1 MSEPD
6 FSHEIYF
13 TNMYK
18 KVLILIISFLC
29 VNFIFAQV
37 KKVKVEPAF
46 VAVKLLDMVESK
58 DYPEVCLYYGYQP
71 DSTAAEGSHIYTD
84 SKGSSVYW
92 IDSHTED
99 SDSIHEIKFRT
110 SQSVSAI
117 ESALTQCG
125 YKKTTTPKVDIPSVN
140 GTRFEK
146 RNKYSDRSRVII
158 IQPGSPNTLH
168 LIRKR

>member
-1 MSEPD
+1 
-6 FSHEIYF
+6 
-13 TNMYK
+13 MYK
-18 KVLILIISFLC
+18 KALILIIAAIC
-29 VNFIFAQV
+29 INYGFAQV
-37 KKVKVEPAF
+37 KKVRVEPVY
-46 VAVKLLDMVESK
+46 VAAKLLDLVESK

-84 SKGSSVYW
+84 GKGSSVYW
-92 IDSHTED
+92 LDSQTED
-99 SDSIHEIKFRT
+99 SDSLHELKFRT
-110 SQSVSAI
+110 NQSINTI

-140 GTRFEK
+140 GTRYEK

-158 IQPGSPNTLH
+158 IQPGSPNVLH